1 MFVYLRNDE
10 ETRQER
16 LARIGNNLPEE
27 VDTLKE
33 RVDVLESLSHQ
44 AFGERKQSDAE
55 RAQKLSENL
64 SRINDGNLAEHV
76 SLLQV
81 KLDYLFQVFID
92 VSRELEQITKK

>member
-1 MFVYLRNDE
+1 MCFFFRTK

-27 VDTLKE
+27 VEALKE
-33 RVDVLESLSHQ
+33 RVDVLEALSHQ
-44 AFGERKQSDAE
+44 AFGERKQPDAE
-55 RAQKLSENL
+55 RAQNFADTL
-64 SRINDGNLAEHV
+64 SRINDGNLAENV

-92 VSRELEQITKK
+92 VKRELDQLTKN